1 MVTQDQFDIAVVG
14 GGLVG
19 ASFACMFINSDLK
32 VALIEPDAS
41 QEGQGKFDSR
51 AIALTYSAGR
61 VFENIGVW
69 DEISM
74 DSATAIRQILV
85 SQSGNRRATR
95 LCAEDV
101 GYDALGWNVSA
112 GAIGRSIYNKLS
124 SCDTVTII
132 GPANATQVECRDDHV
147 VVAVESNYT
156 RYIEAKVV
164 VLADGGKSGLAEQA
178 KMNSREKSY
187 RQVALVCNIESSRPN
202 YGIAYEHFTQSGPL
216 ALLPVGDHGYAIVW
230 TLEPGDCDRQMQASE
245 EQFLEDLAK
254 ELSYRVGRFT
264 RINSPRA
271 KYSLK
276 LSELES
282 VISQRVVVVGNAAHT
297 VHPVAGQ
304 GFNLGL
310 RDVAALAE
318 VIQNH
323 HRWGWD
329 IGSYDVLGQY
339 ERWRHREGRAV
350 ASFTDSLIRIFSND
364 LPLYS
369 LVRTL
374 GLDAVQVIPALRKF
388 LLQRTMGLHGRQS
401 RLVTD
406 SNG

>member
-1 MVTQDQFDIAVVG
+1 MNTRDQFDIAVVG

-19 ASFACMFINSDLK
+19 ASFACMFTDSNLK
-32 VALIEPDAS
+32 VALIEPNVS
-41 QEGQGKFDSR
+41 QEGQGSFDSR

-61 VFENIGVW
+61 VFQNIGVW
-69 DEISM
+69 DEISSN
-74 DSATAIRQILV
+74 SATAIRQILV
-85 SQSGNRRATR
+85 SQSGSRRSTR
-95 LCAEDV
+95 LGAEDV
-101 GYDALGWNVSA
+101 GHDALGWNVSA
-112 GAIGRSIYNKLS
+112 GAISWGIYNKLRS
-124 SCDTVTII
+124 SDTVTIM
-132 GPANATQVECRDDHV
+132 GPANATQVECRDDRV
-147 VVAVESNYT
+147 VVAVESNET
-156 RYIEAKVV
+156 KHMEAKVV
-164 VLADGGKSGLAEQA
+164 VLADGGRSGLAEQA
-178 KMNSREKSY
+178 KSKTRERNY
-187 RQVALVCNIESSRPN
+187 RQVALVCNVEAIRPN

-216 ALLPVGDHGYAIVW
+216 ALLPVGDYGYAIVW
-230 TLEPGDCDRQMQASE
+230 TLELGDCDRLMQATE
-245 EQFLEDLAK
+245 EQFLEDLAE

-276 LSELES
+276 LSEMES
-282 VISQRVVVVGNAAHT
+282 VVNQRVVVVGNAAHT

-329 IGSYDVLGQY
+329 IGSYDVLGHY
-339 ERWRHREGRAV
+339 ERWRQREGRAV
-350 ASFTDSLIRIFSND
+350 ASFTDSLIQIFSND
-364 LPLYS
+364 SPLYS

-374 GLDAVQVIPALRKF
+374 GLDAVQVIPALRKL

-406 SNG
+406 

>member
-1 MVTQDQFDIAVVG
+1 MNTRDQFDIAVVG

-19 ASFACMFINSDLK
+19 ASFACMFTDSNLR
-32 VALIEPDAS
+32 VALIEPNVS
-41 QEGQGKFDSR
+41 REGQGSFDSR

-61 VFENIGVW
+61 VFQNIGVW
-69 DEISM
+69 DEISS

-85 SQSGNRRATR
+85 SQSGSRRSTR
-95 LCAEDV
+95 LGAEDA
-101 GYDALGWNVSA
+101 GHDALGWNVSA
-112 GAIGRSIYNKLS
+112 GAISQGIYKKLS
-124 SCDTVTII
+124 SSDTITIL
-132 GPANATQVECRDDHV
+132 GPANATQVECRDDRV
-147 VVAVESNYT
+147 VVAVEANHT
-156 RYIEAKVV
+156 RHIEAKVV
-164 VLADGGKSGLAEQA
+164 VLADGGRSGLTEQA
-178 KMNSREKSY
+178 KLNTRERHY
-187 RQVALVCNIESSRPN
+187 RQVALVCNIESIRPN

-216 ALLPVGDHGYAIVW
+216 ALLPIGEHGYAIVW
-230 TLEPGDCDRQMQASE
+230 TLEPGNCDRQMQASE
-245 EQFLEDLAK
+245 EEFLEDLAK
-254 ELSYRVGRFT
+254 EFSYRVGRFT
-264 RINSPRA
+264 RVSSPR
-271 KYSLK
+271 KRYSLK
-276 LSELES
+276 LSEMES
-282 VISQRVVVVGNAAHT
+282 VVNQRVVVVGNAAHT

-329 IGSYDVLGQY
+329 IGSYDVLGHY
-339 ERWRHREGRAV
+339 ERWRSREGRAV
-350 ASFTDSLIRIFSND
+350 ASFTDSLIQIFSND
-364 LPLYS
+364 SPLYS

-406 SNG
+406 